1 MLLAPLPSEKNRKV
15 HRRPG
20 SCQVLGATRCSG
32 GGGNAFGGKECCE
45 PTARSAC
52 GVARDP
58 AQPLINKVSTTRHAA
73 TMNIRVMSALTEI
86 VRRRRRFL
94 SRNRLCLLAPD
105 DRRDNVGL
113 GQRAVTRKQ
122 GL

>member
-32 GGGNAFGGKECCE
+32 GGENAFGGKECCE
-45 PTARSAC
+45 PTAHSAC

-73 TMNIRVMSALTEI
+73 TMNIRVMSTLTEI
-86 VRRRRRFL
+86 VRRHGRFL
-94 SRNRLCLLAPD
+94 SRNRAVSFGPD
-105 DRRDNVGL
+105 DRRDDVGL
-113 GQRAVTRKQ
+113 GEFGKDP
-122 GL
+122 

>member
-15 HRRPG
+15 HLRPG

-32 GGGNAFGGKECCE
+32 GGNAFGGKECCE
-45 PTARSAC
+45 PAARSAR

-73 TMNIRVMSALTEI
+73 TINIRVMSALTEI
-86 VRRRRRFL
+86 VRRRDRFL
-94 SRNRLCLLAPD
+94 SRNRLCLSARTTGETMLAWASVAPMS
-105 DRRDNVGL
+105 RWGSF
-113 GQRAVTRKQ
+113 
-122 GL
+122 